1 MNDAATAFQILIWEI
16 THEQFSAQDADGMI
30 AQIDLELG
38 ALQWNSDSA
47 NITNYANAMIDSLG
61 EFRDADLIGLTN
73 PEAQDQVSMI
83 PAPGCLFLL
92 SLSAIETRR
101 TRRKR

>member
-1 MNDAATAFQILIWEI
+1 
-16 THEQFSAQDADGMI
+16 MI

-38 ALQWNSDSA
+38 ALQWNSDST

-61 EFRDADLIGLTN
+61 EGGFRDADLIGLTN
-73 PEAQDQVSMI
+73 PDAQDQVSMV

-92 SLSAIETRR
+92 SLSAIGTRR